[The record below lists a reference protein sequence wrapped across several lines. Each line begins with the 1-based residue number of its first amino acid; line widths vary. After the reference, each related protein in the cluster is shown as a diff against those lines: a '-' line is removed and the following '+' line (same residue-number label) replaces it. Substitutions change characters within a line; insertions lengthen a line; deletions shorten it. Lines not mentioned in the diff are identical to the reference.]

1 MVAAP
6 WTAMAQEEVKLE
18 ITGNDTMQFS
28 TKTLEVTTGQKVTL
42 VFKNDGKLP
51 KTAMGHNFVLLQPGT
66 PLADVA
72 TKAMAAVATE
82 YIPTDEETKKKIVT
96 HTKLL
101 GPGESDTITFT
112 AGAPGDYPYLCTFPG
127 HFGVMNGVL
136 KVKPKG

>member
-1 MVAAP
+1 
-6 WTAMAQEEVKLE
+6 MAQDEVKLE
-18 ITGNDTMQFS
+18 VTGNDTMQFNV
-28 TKTLEVTTGQKVTL
+28 KALEVTTGQKVTL

-51 KTAMGHNFVLLQPGT
+51 KEAMGHNLVILQPGT

-72 TKAMAAVATE
+72 TKAMTAKATD
-82 YIPTDEETKKKIVT
+82 YIPADEETKKKIVI

-127 HFGVMNGVL
+127 HFGVMNGIL